1 MSLATRSE
9 VIRVL
14 AVLSAAYPKEAAAYG
29 EKTVTGELYIR
40 MLADIPGK
48 WLEAGALQH
57 ISNST
62 WFPLIAELRKAAFD
76 IQESVHPLPDAYTA
90 WAEVQNLIPSVTHLG
105 TPTFSHPLIQETVDL
120 FGWRFLCLSEDMVS
134 NRSHFI
140 KAYEAK
146 VEQRRA
152 SAHRHKEI
160 ADLIQDAQCLLLS
173 EDTQS

>member
-1 MSLATRSE
+1 MATRSE
-9 VIRVL
+9 VIRIL

-40 MLADIPGK
+40 MLADIPGQ

-62 WFPLIAELRKAAFD
+62 WFPLIAELRNAAFD
-76 IQESVHPLPDAYTA
+76 LQESVQPLPDAYAA
-90 WAEVQNLIPSVTHLG
+90 WAEVRNLIPRITHLG

-120 FGWRFLCLSEDMVS
+120 FGWRYLCLSEDMVPD
-134 NRSHFI
+134 RAHFI
-140 KAYEAK
+140 KAYEMK

-152 SAHRHKEI
+152 AMQRHKEI
-160 ADLIQDAQCLLLS
+160 ADLIMDARRLLLS
-173 EDTQS
+173 GDTQS